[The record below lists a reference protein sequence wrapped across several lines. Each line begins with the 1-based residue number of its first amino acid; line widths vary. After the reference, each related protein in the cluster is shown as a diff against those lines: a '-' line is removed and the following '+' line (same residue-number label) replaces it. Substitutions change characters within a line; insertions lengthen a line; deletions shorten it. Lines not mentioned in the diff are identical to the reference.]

1 MNYLTIFGILISVIW
16 VMAFLCIVLFNLD
29 DVYSM
34 NLNEWGDFFAGGSAP
49 LALLWLVIGY
59 FQHGKELRL
68 NTRVLETQQEEL
80 RHQVEETAQLAKNSE
95 RQAEA
100 TERLVQITKK
110 DLEREQWLE
119 ARNAK
124 PEFVGNGSDFSVD
137 KLIIYFRNR
146 GGEARNVEVYYEG
159 DHLLSFLPIKILE
172 SNARGQLVIR
182 ENNSPFTFPIRFQI
196 NCTDLLDNSHT
207 MEFEYS
213 ESNSLKEISIT

>member
-1 MNYLTIFGILISVIW
+1 MKNLTIFGILISVIW
-16 VMAFLCIVLFNLD
+16 VAAFSCIVYFNLD
-29 DVYSM
+29 DARSM
-34 NLNEWGDFFAGGSAP
+34 TLNEWGDFLAGGSAP

-68 NTRVLETQQEEL
+68 NTSALETQQEEL

-119 ARNAK
+119 DRNAK
-124 PEFVGNGSDFSVD
+124 PEFVGNGSDFSTD
-137 KLIIYFRNR
+137 KLTIYFRNR
-146 GGEARNVEVYYEG
+146 GGEARNVKVYYEG
-159 DHLLSFLPIKILE
+159 DHLLLFSPIKIFE
-172 SNARGQLVIR
+172 SNAMGQLVIR

-196 NCTDLLDNSHT
+196 NCTDLLDNAHT
-207 MEFEYS
+207 MEFEFS

>member
-1 MNYLTIFGILISVIW
+1 M
-16 VMAFLCIVLFNLD
+16 
-29 DVYSM
+29 
-34 NLNEWGDFFAGGSAP
+34 
-49 LALLWLVIGY
+49 
-59 FQHGKELRL
+59 
-68 NTRVLETQQEEL
+68 
-80 RHQVEETAQLAKNSE
+80 
-95 RQAEA
+95 
-100 TERLVQITKK
+100 QITKK
-110 DLEREQWLE
+110 DLEREQLLE

-159 DHLLSFLPIKILE
+159 DHLLSFFPIKILE

-196 NCTDLLDNSHT
+196 NCTDLLDNAHT
-207 MEFEYS
+207 MEFEFS

>member
-1 MNYLTIFGILISVIW
+1 MNHLTKFGISITVIW
-16 VMAFLCIVLFNLD
+16 VVAFSCIVFLNLD
-29 DVYSM
+29 DARSM
-34 NLNEWGDFFAGGSAP
+34 TLNEWGDFLAGGAAP

-100 TERLVQITKK
+100 TERLVQLTKK
-110 DLEREQWLE
+110 DLERDQWHE

-124 PEFVGNGSDFSVD
+124 PEFVGSGSAFSVD
-137 KLIIYFRNR
+137 ELIILFRNR
-146 GGEARNVEVYYEG
+146 GGEARNVKVHYEG
-159 DHLLSFLPIKILE
+159 DHLLSFSPIKILE
-172 SNARGQLVIR
+172 SNARGELVIR

-196 NCTDLLDNSHT
+196 NCTDLLDNAHV
-207 MEFEYS
+207 MEFEFS
-213 ESNSLKEISIT
+213 ESHGLKEILIT

>member
-1 MNYLTIFGILISVIW
+1 MNYLTIFGILFSVIW
-16 VMAFLCIVLFNLD
+16 VMVFSCIVLFNLD

-34 NLNEWGDFFAGGSAP
+34 TLNEWGDFFAGGAAP

-59 FQHGKELRL
+59 FQHGKELRI
-68 NTRVLETQQEEL
+68 NTRVLETQQQEL

-100 TERLVQITKK
+100 TERLVQISKK

-124 PEFVGNGSDFSVD
+124 PEFVDDESVFSGD

-146 GGEARNVEVYYEG
+146 GGEARNVEGHYEG
-159 DHLLSFLPIKILE
+159 DHLLSSSPIKILE
-172 SNARGQLVIR
+172 SKARGRLVIS
-182 ENNSPFTFPIRFQI
+182 ENNSRFTFPIRFQI
-196 NCTDLLDNSHT
+196 NCTDLLNNAHT
-207 MEFEYS
+207 MEFEFS
-213 ESNSLKEISIT
+213 ELNRLKEISTT

>member
-16 VMAFLCIVLFNLD
+16 VMAFSCIVLFNLD

-110 DLEREQWLE
+110 DLEREQLLE

-159 DHLLSFLPIKILE
+159 DHLLSFFPIKILE

-196 NCTDLLDNSHT
+196 NCTDLLDNAHT
-207 MEFEYS
+207 MEFEFS